1 MKACETCASR
11 VEIGKHHNQMPVW
24 QRAVG
29 MVLVY
34 LPILTLPFVILSA
47 YTTYWHLRF
56 VGAKNLKTWGDYLPS
71 RASYR
76 YTYEN
81 QVTMKPSFKAALS
94 KYK

>member
-1 MKACETCASR
+1 
-11 VEIGKHHNQMPVW
+11 
-24 QRAVG
+24 
-29 MVLVY
+29 
-34 LPILTLPFVILSA
+34 VILSA

-56 VGAKNLKTWGDYLPS
+56 VGAKNIKIWGDYLPG